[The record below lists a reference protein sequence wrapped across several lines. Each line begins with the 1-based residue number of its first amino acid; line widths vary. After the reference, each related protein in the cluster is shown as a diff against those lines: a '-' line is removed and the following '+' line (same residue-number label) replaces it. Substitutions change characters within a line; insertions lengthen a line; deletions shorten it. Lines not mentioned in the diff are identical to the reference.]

1 MQTNHIL
8 RAFLENL
15 ITHHTARTDD
25 PQAATKNAVELIENL
40 ILDLQ
45 DFLDDLKTR
54 L

>member
-15 ITHHTARTDD
+15 ITRHTERTDD
-25 PQAATKNAVELIENL
+25 PKAAKETAVELIENL

-45 DFLDDLKTR
+45 DFLQDLKTR

>member
-15 ITHHTARTDD
+15 IAHHTARTDD
-25 PQAATKNAVELIENL
+25 PQAATKTAVELIENL

-45 DFLDDLKTR
+45 DFLQDLKTR